1 MNKPSAFFRSTPP
14 SLIYLGATLA
24 AILLAGFMLASVV
37 TLSTIMH
44 GELYRAP
51 LCFTSECTKSLLT
64 TLDPALTI
72 GKATVDITV
81 AAATIGGIFVAL
93 LSYLSASNNAALTN
107 HIEHLKVFV
116 EYIEAEISKRERL
129 ARTQFDTLLLYGTIF
144 SQSRSG
150 RTAVSEEYRSFIIRL
165 NELIAESNDRCT
177 TGTPGGFSYN
187 DHQRRIRDHLAV
199 VGITIFTAP
208 RNDYLE
214 MESQL
219 FSLIQRLNQ
228 SFCPPGL
235 LPEIV
240 GRKYF

>member
-1 MNKPSAFFRSTPP
+1 MNNLSAFFRSTPT
-14 SLIYLGATLA
+14 SLISLGATLA
-24 AILLAGFMLASVV
+24 AVLFAGFMLAIAVA
-37 TLSTIMH
+37 LSTILH

-51 LCFTSECTKSLLT
+51 LCFTSECTRSLLT
-64 TLDPALTI
+64 TLDSALTI
-72 GKATVDITV
+72 AKATIDIAV

-107 HIEHLKVFV
+107 HIEHLKIFA

-144 SQSRSG
+144 NQSRSG
-150 RTAVSEEYRSFIIRL
+150 HTTVSEEYRLFIIRL
-165 NELIAESNDRCT
+165 NELIVESNDRCT
-177 TGTPGGFSYN
+177 TGMPGGFSYN
-187 DHQRRIRDHLAV
+187 DHQRRIRDHLAA

-214 MESQL
+214 MERQL

-228 SFCPPGL
+228 SFCPTGL

-240 GRKYF
+240 DRKYF